1 MSDEDKSQK
10 TEQPTGKRLSEAH
23 SKGQVA
29 KSTEVGHWFMLSA
42 AALVVALFSDYVAG
56 GLSRQIRPFFES
68 PHAMPMDAGHL
79 LEVFRIMGFDI
90 LKLVFLPMLLMILAA
105 VGDNMVEHKPVLSA
119 YRMKPELKKISPQT
133 GVKKIFGTQGL
144 VELAKAAF
152 KLVVIASLLIFLVW
166 PELQTIRL
174 MPSYDLRHVLDIIKE
189 LALLM
194 AAAVIGVMTVIAALD
209 FMYQKWDFIESQKM
223 SRQEIKDENKQ
234 SEGDPQVKARIRQ
247 VRTERARQRTMAA
260 VPTADV
266 LVTNPTHFAVALKY
280 DAETMAAPRC
290 VAKGQD
296 LLAQKMRDI
305 ANENDV
311 PVVENPPLARA
322 LHAGVEVDQE
332 VPPQFYQAVAEVIGY
347 VMGLRR
353 KLRRPAMQ
361 G

>member
-1 MSDEDKSQK
+1 MSEEDKSQK

-29 KSTEVGHWFMLSA
+29 KSTEVGHWFMLTA
-42 AALVVALFSDYVAG
+42 AALAVALFADYVSR
-56 GLSRQIRPFFES
+56 GLSRQILPFFEA
-68 PHAMPMDAGHL
+68 PHAIPMDPAHL
-79 LEVFRIMGFDI
+79 LDVFRHMGFDI

-105 VGDNMVEHKPVLSA
+105 VGGNMVQHKPVFSA
-119 YRMKPELKKISPQT
+119 HRMKPELSKLSPQK

-144 VELAKAAF
+144 LELAKAAF
-152 KLVVIASLLIFLVW
+152 KLVVIGGLLIFLVW

-174 MPSYDLRHVLDIIKE
+174 LPSYDLEQILLEIKD

-194 AAAVIGVMTVIAALD
+194 AAAVVGVMTVIAVLD
-209 FMYQKWDFIESQKM
+209 FMYQKWDFIENQKM

-296 LLAQKMRDI
+296 LLALKMRDI

-311 PVVENPPLARA
+311 PIVENPPLARA

-353 KLRRPAMQ
+353 KLRHPLRQ

>member
-1 MSDEDKSQK
+1 MSEEDKSQK

-29 KSTEVGHWFMLSA
+29 KSQEVGHWFMLTA
-42 AALVVALFSDYVAG
+42 AALAVVLFSDFVAR
-56 GLSRQIRPFFES
+56 GLSRQVLPFFEA

-79 LEVFRIMGFDI
+79 LEVFRGMGFDI
-90 LKLVFLPMLLMILAA
+90 LKLVFLPLLLMILAA
-105 VGDNMVEHKPVLSA
+105 IAGNMVQHKPVFSA
-119 YRMKPELKKISPQT
+119 YRMKPELKKISPKN
-133 GVKKIFGTQGL
+133 GVKKVFGTQGL
-144 VELAKAAF
+144 MELAKAAF
-152 KLVVIASLLIFLVW
+152 KLVVIGGVLIFLVW

-174 MPSYDLRHVLDIIKE
+174 MPSYDLQEVLEIIKY
-189 LALLM
+189 LSLLM

-234 SEGDPQVKARIRQ
+234 SEGDPLVKSKIRQ
-247 VRTERARQRTMAA
+247 VRAERARQRTMAA

-266 LVTNPTHFAVALKY
+266 LVTNPTHYAVALKY
-280 DAETMAAPRC
+280 DGETMAAPRC

-296 LLAQKMRDI
+296 LLALKMRDI

-322 LHAGVEVDQE
+322 LHAGVEIDQE

-353 KLRRPAMQ
+353 KLPQPVA
-361 G
+361 

>member
-1 MSDEDKSQK
+1 MSEEDKSQK
-10 TEQPTGKRLSEAH
+10 TEQPTGKRLTEAH

-42 AALVVALFSDYVAG
+42 AALVVALFGDYVAS
-56 GLSRQIRPFFES
+56 GLSRQVLPFFAA
-68 PHAMPMDAGHL
+68 PHAVPMDDGHL
-79 LEVFRIMGFDI
+79 LAVFRDMGFDV
-90 LKLVFLPMLLMILAA
+90 LKLVFLPLLVMILAA
-105 VGDNMVEHKPVLSA
+105 VGGNMVQHKPVFSA
-119 YRMKPELKKISPQT
+119 YRMKPDFNKLSPMK

-144 VELAKAAF
+144 MELAKAAF
-152 KLVVIASLLIFLVW
+152 KLVVIGSLLIFLVW

-174 MPSYDLRHVLDIIKE
+174 MPSYDLYEVLDIIKE

-194 AAAVIGVMTVIAALD
+194 AAAVVGVMTVIAALD

-280 DAETMAAPRC
+280 DAESMAAPRC

-296 LLAQKMRDI
+296 LLAQRMRDV

-311 PVVENPPLARA
+311 PIVENPPLARA

-353 KLRRPAMQ
+353 GARPPRAR